1 MRAAGVERH
10 LERRASRDG
19 GRHQLCDDVT
29 AAASPAATTTT
40 TAAASSSSGLRR
52 IGGQLAAPQRRRRRT
67 GARIGRRP
75 APLLLPAAA
84 GVAVRAGARAAVGH
98 QEVQPAVAVEVAE
111 GRREPRADGRS
122 VPRLR
127 ARQWCAAIARP
138 EERQHVAGL
147 GRHDE
152 VGAAVAIHVAERRP
166 RLAQA
171 GLETP
176 AATRAPLRRAAIAG
190 VLPHAHTAVRI
201 ADEEIGVA
209 ITVEVAERGCAARIG
224 RHVPVGSSLPDRRG
238 GGSRVAERHRG
249 SGVRG
254 DEGVDPAVAVE
265 VGEGSH
271 RMAAHVGKIRG
282 GDAQPR
288 KARVARRVRADVP
301 VGQAEIED
309 RGRSARDRDQDERDA
324 DHDPSSRE
332 VAHRVR
338 CGAHSARLVESLQSD
353 EGRNAIR
360 RRVTVDTCATSVL
373 RMCELARERAHGR
386 DRR

>member
-10 LERRASRDG
+10 PERRASRDG
-19 GRHQLCDDVT
+19 GRHQLRDDVT
-29 AAASPAATTTT
+29 ATASPAGT
-40 TAAASSSSGLRR
+40 TAASASGLRR
-52 IGGQLAAPQRRRRRT
+52 IGGQLAAPQGRRRGT

-75 APLLLPAAA
+75 ALLLLPAAA
-84 GVAVRAGARAAVGH
+84 GVPVRARARAAVGH

-111 GRREPRADGRS
+111 GGREPRADGRP

-127 ARQWCAAIARP
+127 TSQRCAAIARP
-138 EERQHVAGL
+138 EEGQHVARL

-152 VGAAVAIHVAERRP
+152 VGPAVAIHVAERRP

-171 GLETP
+171 GLQTP
-176 AATRAPLRRAAIAG
+176 AAARAPLRRAAIAG
-190 VLPHAHTAVRI
+190 VLPRAHAAVRI

-209 ITVEVAERGCAARIG
+209 ITVEVAERGCAARTG
-224 RHVPVGSSLPDRRG
+224 RHVPVGSSLPGRRG

-254 DEGVDPAVAVE
+254 DEGVGRAVAVE
-265 VGEGSH
+265 VGEGGH

-288 KARVARRVRADVP
+288 EARVARRVRADVS
-301 VGQAEIED
+301 VGQTEIED
-309 RGRSARDRDQDERDA
+309 RGRSARDRDQEERDA
-324 DHDPSSRE
+324 DHDPSSRD

-338 CGAHSARLVESLQSD
+338 CGAHSARLVERLQSD
-353 EGRNAIR
+353 EGRIAIR
-360 RRVTVDTCATSVL
+360 RRVTVDTRATSVL
-373 RMCELARERAHGR
+373 RMSRQRA
-386 DRR
+386 